1 MIKKLFRLIAYPF
14 TYFLGLMKRKKP
26 KKVKKTT
33 LERTMDILESRGYNL
48 AITVTGDYF
57 DILAAKPGE
66 KLPKAKK
73 KETKKAAD

>member
-1 MIKKLFRLIAYPF
+1 MIKRILGLLLIPLKLFK
-14 TYFLGLMKRKKP
+14 KRP
-26 KKVKKTT
+26 AGVKKVKKTT
-33 LERTMDILESRGYNL
+33 LEHTMDILENRGYNL

-73 KETKKAAD
+73 KETKKATE

>member
-1 MIKKLFRLIAYPF
+1 MLKRVLGLLLLPLKLFK
-14 TYFLGLMKRKKP
+14 KRP
-26 KKVKKTT
+26 AGVKKVKKTT
-33 LERTMDILESRGYNL
+33 LEHTMDILESRGYNL

-73 KETKKAAD
+73 KETKKATE

>member
-1 MIKKLFRLIAYPF
+1 MLKRILGLVLFPLKLF
-14 TYFLGLMKRKKP
+14 KKHP
-26 KKVKKTT
+26 AGVKKVKKTT
-33 LERTMDILESRGYNL
+33 LEHTMDILETRGYNL

-73 KETKKAAD
+73 KETKKATD